1 MGWLSLTSGLLSIVN
16 WVSRYV
22 ERRQQR
28 QDGKNEA
35 LVEQFDARE
44 KRRRR
49 AAGAVPVGLSDD
61 PRNRDS
67 G

>member
-1 MGWLSLTSGLLSIVN
+1 MSLVN
-16 WVSRYV
+16 WISRYA

-35 LVEQFDARE
+35 LVEQFNERE
-44 KRRRR
+44 ERRRR
-49 AAGAVPVGLSDD
+49 AASAVPVGLSDD
-61 PRNRDS
+61 KQNRDR

>member
-1 MGWLSLTSGLLSIVN
+1 MGWLSLTSGVLSIVN

-35 LVEQFDARE
+35 LVEQFDERE

-49 AAGAVPVGLSDD
+49 AAAAVPIGVSDD
-61 PRNRDS
+61 KHNRDR
-67 G
+67 

>member
-1 MGWLSLTSGLLSIVN
+1 MGWLSLTSGVLSVVN

>member
-1 MGWLSLTSGLLSIVN
+1 MGWLSLTSGVLSIVN
-16 WVSRYV
+16 WISRYV

-35 LVEQFDARE
+35 LVEQFNERE

-61 PRNRDS
+61 KQNRDR

>member
-1 MGWLSLTSGLLSIVN
+1 MGWLSLTSGVLSIVN

-35 LVEQFDARE
+35 LVEQFTERE

-49 AAGAVPVGLSDD
+49 AAGAVPVKLSDD
-61 PRNRDS
+61 PRNRDR

>member
-1 MGWLSLTSGLLSIVN
+1 MSWLGLVSGVVSIVN

-22 ERRQQR
+22 ERKQQR

-35 LVEQFDARE
+35 LVAQFNERE
-44 KRRRR
+44 KRRRL
-49 AAGAVPVGLSDD
+49 AAGAVPIKLSDD
-61 PRNRDS
+61 PRNRDR

>member
-1 MGWLSLTSGLLSIVN
+1 MSWLRLASGLLSIAN
-16 WVSRYV
+16 WISRYV

-35 LVEQFDARE
+35 IVERLRE
-44 KRRRR
+44 MEERRRR
-49 AAGAVPVGLSDD
+49 AASAVPIKLSDD
-61 PRNRDS
+61 PRNRDR

>member
-1 MGWLSLTSGLLSIVN
+1 MSLVN
-16 WVSRYV
+16 WISRYA

-35 LVEQFDARE
+35 LVEQFNERE
-44 KRRRR
+44 ERRRR
-49 AAGAVPVGLSDD
+49 AASAVPVGLSDD
-61 PRNRDS
+61 KHNRDR

>member
-22 ERRQQR
+22 ERKQQR

-35 LVEQFDARE
+35 LVAQFSERE
-44 KRRRR
+44 TRRRR

>member
-1 MGWLSLTSGLLSIVN
+1 MGWLSLTSGVLSIVN

-35 LVEQFDARE
+35 LVEQFSERE
-44 KRRRR
+44 ARRRR
-49 AAGAVPVGLSDD
+49 AAGAVAIGVSDD
-61 PRNRDS
+61 KHNRDR
-67 G
+67 

>member
-1 MGWLSLTSGLLSIVN
+1 MSLVN
-16 WVSRYV
+16 WISRYV

-35 LVEQFDARE
+35 LVEQFNERE

-49 AAGAVPVGLSDD
+49 AVGAVAIGVSDD
-61 PRNRDS
+61 KHNRDR
-67 G
+67 